1 MGACLCI
8 TGESEKSQ
16 YLLIKGEPKRFLPF
30 FPGAQEEIPKVPRTV
45 SNLFDESASKNTP
58 ATLMYYAEESPFSQN
73 QNSNHSHNSCSTK
86 EEKKTPAFEQFNIK
100 KVIGKGSYGRVLL
113 VEKKD
118 TGILISLVTVK
129 GIFRKVLCY
138 ESD

>member
-30 FPGAQEEIPKVPRTV
+30 FPGAPDEIQKIPRTV
-45 SNLFDESASKNTP
+45 SNVLDESASKNTP
-58 ATLMYYAEESPFSQN
+58 ATLMYYAEGSPISQN
-73 QNSNHSHNSCSTK
+73 QNPNNSHNSCSTK
-86 EEKKTPAFEQFNIK
+86 EEKKTPAFEQFNIL

-113 VEKKD
+113 VEKKG
-118 TGILISLVTVK
+118 TGILIFCPNVK
-129 GIFRKVLCY
+129 
-138 ESD
+138 